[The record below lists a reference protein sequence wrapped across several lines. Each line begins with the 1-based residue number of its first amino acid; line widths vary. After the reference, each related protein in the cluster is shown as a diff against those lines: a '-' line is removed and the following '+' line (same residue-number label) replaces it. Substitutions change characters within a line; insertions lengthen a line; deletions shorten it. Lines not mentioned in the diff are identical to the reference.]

1 MTNALKDRLISGR
14 ENTGSLQRIAHVTR
28 NAFTAS
34 LVAIVLLVIASQP
47 IAFAQDTRQMI
58 RDAVAHHDQQEYD
71 EAVAL
76 LTQVLELEPDNGL
89 AAYELAFTHQVAG
102 YLQACI
108 DSATAYFAREPDDST
123 PTHLVSELYAVLASC
138 HSASGE
144 SDKALQVFRTALELD
159 PDNYGLN
166 FNIAITLTNAG
177 LTDDAIEH
185 LGKAIKA
192 DRKHPSPYYVIAVLY
207 QQKQQNVP
215 AVLAFMSFLQREFNT
230 QKCNTAARGI
240 FDITYSRIRQNESG
254 VGMTINVDPIDESV
268 SMEVSAL
275 SLALSIAAA
284 ASAPGGVITEP
295 VSDSLAGVLESFISV
310 VAETEKATK
319 SDSVLST
326 YLIPNISR
334 LQAAGV
340 ASAFSYFVV
349 RTASVEGADEWL
361 DAHPDEVDA
370 LVEYFSH
377 VHKDE

>member
-14 ENTGSLQRIAHVTR
+14 ENTGNVPGVGHVTR
-28 NAFTAS
+28 NAFAVS
-34 LVAIVLLVIASQP
+34 LVATILLIMASQP
-47 IAFAQDTRQMI
+47 TAFAQDTRQMI

-76 LTQVLELEPDNGL
+76 LTRVLELEPDNGL
-89 AAYELAFTHQVAG
+89 AAYELAITYQVAG
-102 YLQACI
+102 DLQSCI
-108 DSATAYFAREPDDST
+108 DSATGYFALESDDST
-123 PTHLVSELYAVLASC
+123 PTHLVSELYTVLASC
-138 HSASGE
+138 HSAAGD
-144 SDKALQVFRTALELD
+144 SDKGLEVFRTALELD

-166 FNIAITLTNAG
+166 FNVAITLTNAG
-177 LTDDAIEH
+177 LTDEAIEH
-185 LGKAIKA
+185 LGRAIKA
-192 DRKHPSPYYVIAVLY
+192 DPKHPSPYYVIAVLY

-240 FDITYSRIRQNESG
+240 FDITYSRIRQNESDD
-254 VGMTINVDPIDESV
+254 GMTINVDPIDESV

-284 ASAPGGVITEP
+284 ASAPGGEVTEP
-295 VSDSLAGVLESFISV
+295 ISDSLAGVLETFISV

-334 LQAAGV
+334 LQAADV

-349 RTASVEGADEWL
+349 RTAGVDGADEWL
-361 DAHPDEVDA
+361 DAHPDKVDA

-377 VHKDE
+377 VHEYE